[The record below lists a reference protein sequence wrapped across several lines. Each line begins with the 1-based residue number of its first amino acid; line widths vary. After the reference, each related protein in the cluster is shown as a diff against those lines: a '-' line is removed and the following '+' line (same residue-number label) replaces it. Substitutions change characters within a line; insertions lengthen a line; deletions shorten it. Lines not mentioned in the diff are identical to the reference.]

1 MGSPSETDSGMYCL
15 GCRYDLRGLP
25 ENRCP
30 ECGRS
35 FDPSQSRTFARQQ
48 HTTPL
53 RDLAQSILKSMDQGS
68 TDSTEVLLRQ
78 LRRLRSDWLKET
90 LQSAEMQRL
99 RNENELLRTRLRE
112 VLNLILAHR
121 LIDRE
126 GIDRMFAEIEQ
137 AAVPVELVDDPAE
150 PQEEL
155 EAPTAELL
163 DLQKAVE
170 DASRHEQ

>member
-1 MGSPSETDSGMYCL
+1 
-15 GCRYDLRGLP
+15 
-25 ENRCP
+25 
-30 ECGRS
+30 
-35 FDPSQSRTFARQQ
+35 
-48 HTTPL
+48 
-53 RDLAQSILKSMDQGS
+53 
-68 TDSTEVLLRQ
+68 
-78 LRRLRSDWLKET
+78 
-90 LQSAEMQRL
+90 
-99 RNENELLRTRLRE
+99 